1 MRYPEIIDNLVS
13 FDTPWLKT
21 RAGGKVKPFDSKK
34 KLQDFSCSF
43 HFHYF
48 MDSIGNNRFLRF
60 PCFIRLNRKSHPAQ
74 NILQTFEMVFIVFQ
88 RPANHFISFFPAI
101 NMSNLDLTL
110 AFFTRH
116 IFIGEEIVFQTVDD
130 NVR

>member
-1 MRYPEIIDNLVS
+1 MPFFIKNGDAEILDFLHGLMTGLSNSPGQLPTWQVRTISCRNILRKL
-13 FDTPWLKT
+13 FNTETWT
-21 RAGGKVKPFDSKK
+21 GNRGGVKEGAS
-34 KLQDFSCSF
+34 
-43 HFHYF
+43 
-48 MDSIGNNRFLRF
+48 
-60 PCFIRLNRKSHPAQ
+60 RKSHPAQ

>member
-13 FDTPWLKT
+13 FDTPIAKDKSRRKSKT
-21 RAGGKVKPFDSKK
+21 IREQK